1 MKRRIF
7 KPLFVLWTLPNT
19 ILGCVFGV
27 VGLAF
32 GGKVQIKR
40 GAIEFYSGGTKWIMQ
55 HLLPNGQFVLAITLG
70 HSILGQ
76 TEAALDIS
84 RDHEHVH
91 VRQYERWGPL
101 FIPAYFIASFIAWM
115 QGKDP
120 YRGNSFEVEAYGQ
133 EPIGE

>member
-1 MKRRIF
+1 MTRTIL
-7 KPLFVLWTLPNT
+7 KPLLILWTLPNT
-19 ILGCVFGV
+19 LFGCFFGFI
-27 VGLAF
+27 GLAF
-32 GGKVQIKR
+32 GGKVQVKR
-40 GAIEFYSGGTKWIMQ
+40 GVIEFHSGGTKWILQ
-55 HLLPNGQFVLAITLG
+55 HFLPNGQFVLAITFG

-84 RDHEHVH
+84 RNHEHVH

-101 FIPAYFIASFIAWM
+101 FIPAYLIASVVAWF